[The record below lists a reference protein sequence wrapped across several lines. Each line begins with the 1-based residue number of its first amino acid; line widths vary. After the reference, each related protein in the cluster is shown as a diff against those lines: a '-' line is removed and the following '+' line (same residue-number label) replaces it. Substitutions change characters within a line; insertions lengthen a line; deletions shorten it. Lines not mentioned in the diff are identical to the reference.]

1 MPLKLQI
8 YRITEENEEVFTY
21 WDLLTL
27 DGNDPVSSPY
37 FLPKDEEPDGASWDW
52 IRQAIKQQAW
62 EELTME
68 EAGLSINDFMIVPSK
83 LTAELQEEL
92 LQLGH
97 S

>member
-1 MPLKLQI
+1 MPLNPQI
-8 YRITEENEEVFTY
+8 YRITEENAEVFTY

-27 DGNDPVSSPY
+27 DGNDPSSSPY
-37 FLPKDEEPDGASWDW
+37 FLPKDEEPDGASLDW
-52 IRQAIKQQAW
+52 IGQAVKQQAW

-68 EAGLSINDFMIVPSK
+68 EAGLTIHDFLIVPSQ

-92 LQLGH
+92 LQMGH